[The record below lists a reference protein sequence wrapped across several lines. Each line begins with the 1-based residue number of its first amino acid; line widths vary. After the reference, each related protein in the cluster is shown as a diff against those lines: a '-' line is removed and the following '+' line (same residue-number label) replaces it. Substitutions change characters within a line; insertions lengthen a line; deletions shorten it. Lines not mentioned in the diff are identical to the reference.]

1 MGEGFK
7 AQAKQAII
15 NNMALDDR
23 GIITTK
29 VVPRRMRKQRWNA
42 ATVALYAEQH

>member
-1 MGEGFK
+1 MGEGLK

-15 NNMALDDR
+15 NNMALDDQ

-29 VVPRRMRKQRWNA
+29 VVFRRTRKERWTA
-42 ATVALYAEQH
+42 ATVALYAEQN